1 VIGLAAAG
9 QPYPEKSVGD
19 SVCAKTALLPG
30 IPAGT
35 SLIVGKASGV
45 TLLSTTTVLP
55 IIGPSTFELL
65 TS

>member
-1 VIGLAAAG
+1 MKIVASLD
-9 QPYPEKSVGD
+9 YPEKSFGD
-19 SVCAKTALLPG
+19 SVWAKTALFPG
-30 IPAGT
+30 MPAGT